1 MPMHRI
7 FSGAASGGNSSTSVS
22 GTSGRTPSGAALA
35 WSRALARNTS
45 LRHWKRCRRGRRSTI
60 PSPTTAPKLGRPR
73 NAKLARRIQSFPT
86 FASEVLEAPA
96 STVNDDLPRPIAR
109 EKVGGARK
117 MKALFLDC
125 NDQLAPVWQ
134 RVVRPDD
141 PSIAVNRQ
149 AYSQAELPRV
159 LKGYDICIDDHSYLP
174 TELVDRCD
182 ALKHVV
188 FLGTGPA
195 SYMSL
200 SDLAARGIKVHT
212 IRNYGDTAVA
222 EHTIALMFAACR
234 EVARMDREV
243 RAGTWVP
250 HEGVQLLGKTLGV
263 IGLGG
268 IGTEVLRIGRAIGME
283 VIAWN
288 RSPRP
293 GAPLV
298 ALEELLARSDVISMN
313 LTLNDETR
321 SFLGAGEFARMKP
334 GAIFV
339 NTARAALVDEAAF
352 IAALR
357 TGRIRHAGL
366 DVFHA
371 EPLSPDNPLGRM
383 ENVTLTAHAAFRTIE
398 ASMTLLR
405 RAIDIVRDIVA
416 KPT

>member
-1 MPMHRI
+1 
-7 FSGAASGGNSSTSVS
+7 
-22 GTSGRTPSGAALA
+22 
-35 WSRALARNTS
+35 
-45 LRHWKRCRRGRRSTI
+45 
-60 PSPTTAPKLGRPR
+60 
-73 NAKLARRIQSFPT
+73 
-86 FASEVLEAPA
+86 
-96 STVNDDLPRPIAR
+96 
-109 EKVGGARK
+109 

-125 NDQLAPVWQ
+125 NDQMAPVWQ

-141 PSIAVNRQ
+141 PAIDVNRRAYAQ
-149 AYSQAELPRV
+149 ADLPGV
-159 LKGYDICIDDHSYLP
+159 LKGYQICIDDHSYLP
-174 TELVDRCD
+174 TELIERCD

-200 SDLAARGIKVHT
+200 RDLAARGIKVHI

-222 EHTIALMFAACR
+222 EHTIALMFTACR

-268 IGTEVLRIGRAIGME
+268 IGSEVMRIGRGIGME

-298 ALEELLARSDVISMN
+298 ALDELLARSDVISMN

-321 SFLGAGEFARMKP
+321 GFLGAAEFARMKP
-334 GAIFV
+334 GVIFV
-339 NTARAALVDEAAF
+339 NTARAALIDEAAF
-352 IAALR
+352 IEALGS
-357 TGRIRHAGL
+357 GRIRHAGL

-371 EPLSPDNPLGRM
+371 EPLSRDNPLARM
-383 ENVTLTAHAAFRTIE
+383 ENVTLSAHAAFRTLE
-398 ASMTLLR
+398 ASSVRNAACAVKVTFSI
-405 RAIDIVRDIVA
+405 RASGLSRSSGSA
-416 KPT
+416 